1 MVARTPGFRPRARAR
16 ARPLPCLPGLLPRR
30 GAPPASGSAAELVAG
45 TGRTVYVE
53 RVSGYDLWRADDVAV
68 AARPV
73 TWRGRLAKIA
83 VVAVSYRERSVLS
96 PQLGQ
101 ASFERVP
108 EAHQVI

>member
-1 MVARTPGFRPRARAR
+1 M
-16 ARPLPCLPGLLPRR
+16 
-30 GAPPASGSAAELVAG
+30 
-45 TGRTVYVE
+45 E

-83 VVAVSYRERSVLS
+83 VVAVPYRERSVLS

-101 ASFERVP
+101 APFERVL